1 MSANLKKL
9 RPYDEPP
16 HVREPL
22 VPGAPDS
29 AATLWLAIGA
39 LWLLVAAGLGT
50 LWIAQLMFPAATL
63 QLHFPLP
70 FGLNIWVIVDGH
82 RTASAFQNALVYG
95 WLSNAGIGAAWFIV
109 PRITGR
115 SLVSN
120 AGANVALGL
129 WNLAVILGLASIFLG
144 TLPGTG
150 PLSEFPLP
158 IDALAA
164 LALLMVNGI
173 FWATVAPSL
182 GRGTY
187 VSVLYFGIGLLAFLG
202 LYVLESL
209 VPLLNLGETPSAL
222 ANAFFVRVLETYW
235 LLGAAVATLYYVIP
249 RATGNPLYSNG
260 MAMLGWLIW
269 LVMAL
274 LSGLSRLLDPSIAS
288 AVTTAGTAA
297 TILLVLHALLVSGNL
312 VLSIRGRWS
321 VALLPGTAAFA
332 LVALVFV
339 LTSSIIEA
347 VGSLRS
353 VQEVIDPT
361 EWVDGALVFAALG
374 AYTLAALAVIDYAF
388 PRLLR
393 RAWGTNGLSIAEF
406 WLVWGGAAL
415 AGAALMFGG
424 LAQGSLLGQGITPD
438 QIDGTLLWFRFV
450 ALGGI
455 GLVTLGALALVVDL
469 FLMYTAGRPVAYQVT
484 AAEPLESAGPGTPTT
499 ASTPAL

>member
-9 RPYDEPP
+9 RRYDQPP
-16 HVREPL
+16 RAREPL
-22 VPGAPDS
+22 VPDAPDS
-29 AATLWLAIGA
+29 AATLWLAVGA

-50 LWIAQLMFPAATL
+50 LWIAELMFPAATL

-70 FGLNIWVIVDGH
+70 FSLNIWVVVDGE

-95 WLSNAGIGAAWFIV
+95 WLSNAGVGAAWFIV

-150 PLSEFPLP
+150 PLAEFPLP

-187 VSVLYFGIGLLAFLG
+187 VSVLYLGIGLLAFLG
-202 LYVLESL
+202 LYVLQSL

-222 ANAFFVRVLETYW
+222 ANAFFVRDLETYW
-235 LLGAAVATLYYVIP
+235 LLGAAVAILYYVIP

-260 MAMLGWLIW
+260 LAMLGWLIW

-274 LSGLSRLLDPSIAS
+274 LSGLSRLLDPSIAY

-297 TILLVLHALLVSGNL
+297 TILLVLHALLVSANL
-312 VLSIRGRWS
+312 FVTIRGRWS

-353 VQEVIDPT
+353 VQEVIAPT
-361 EWVDGALVFAALG
+361 EWMDGAFIFAAFG

-424 LAQGSLLGQGITPD
+424 LAQGSLRSQGVTPD
-438 QIDGTLLWFRFV
+438 QIDGTLIWFRLV
-450 ALGGI
+450 AFGGI
-455 GLVTLGALALVVDL
+455 GLAALGALALVVDL
-469 FLMYTAGRPVAYQVT
+469 FLMYTAGRPVVYDAT
-484 AAEPLESAGPGTPTT
+484 AEPLAPAASATPTT
-499 ASTPAL
+499 ASTSAL